1 MISAQREH
9 FVHKSKKVEHFGR
22 TVLSTKICAKCQ
34 CAPKLEKR
42 EHRIGYEMRGNDTNR
57 LTYVF
62 QVLQWLTDLRDI
74 CLPSFLPRV
83 ILHSWNRCTAYPCR
97 WFVFHL
103 RTPWMENWRT
113 GWWLKWLNAIWWWAF
128 QFIQFIW
135 ATKRLL
141 TLMPP
146 ERAKNS
152 MSDEQKIRAISK
164 SHQPLSPMP
173 SASSEH
179 GPLERTAFVE
189 FLQLRYIYMKL
200 LGNTQVHLASKSLC
214 QSTFACFLFPVPP
227 CGKICFRFE
236 SQVISNKNI
245 PKGQKTRRGL
255 STYQS
260 GKDHK
265 GQEECGTTRS
275 RTARATRKTNNI
287 KSLILDP
294 NFCFILILILILLLL
309 MPPET
314 IRIIGLYRSF
324 QALSNC
330 AIPWK
335 QMESMCRYIPLNSAE
350 AVLHHRSVQICN
362 PWVWKR
368 VSTGLGFASWRIP
381 ASALTLPTRISSMS
395 ALNICRYLRHNCKCT
410 TCRL

>member
-1 MISAQREH
+1 MDVSHLTIDMLKFWRSQVHSGTRNLLTGMASVCAADRHLGTRSVYHSVLLFSRNMSTNEWICLPLMISAQREH

-42 EHRIGYEMRGNDTNR
+42 EHRSGYEMRGNDTNR

-74 CLPSFLPRV
+74 CLLSFLPRV

-146 ERAKNS
+146 ERAENS

-164 SHQPLSPMP
+164 SH
-173 SASSEH
+173 
-179 GPLERTAFVE
+179 
-189 FLQLRYIYMKL
+189 
-200 LGNTQVHLASKSLC
+200 
-214 QSTFACFLFPVPP
+214 
-227 CGKICFRFE
+227 
-236 SQVISNKNI
+236 
-245 PKGQKTRRGL
+245 
-255 STYQS
+255 
-260 GKDHK
+260 
-265 GQEECGTTRS
+265 
-275 RTARATRKTNNI
+275 
-287 KSLILDP
+287 
-294 NFCFILILILILLLL
+294 
-309 MPPET
+309 
-314 IRIIGLYRSF
+314 
-324 QALSNC
+324 
-330 AIPWK
+330 
-335 QMESMCRYIPLNSAE
+335 
-350 AVLHHRSVQICN
+350 
-362 PWVWKR
+362 
-368 VSTGLGFASWRIP
+368 
-381 ASALTLPTRISSMS
+381 
-395 ALNICRYLRHNCKCT
+395 
-410 TCRL
+410 